1 MTVHQIKIT
10 RPDEDEIACLW
21 KLFHAAQRNDAR
33 WHGSEIHDVAEE
45 LSRTDL
51 SRTQKL
57 FLLRAWQALV
67 DDKGGFGRFM
77 SSFDTYI
84 HNMQDPAVNVVAWK
98 PEIIRMAED
107 ADLLPVFIEAYKA
120 ALLESRRPLP
130 IGELKQRLEEQT
142 GERWE
147 RVGARNG

>member
-1 MTVHQIKIT
+1 M
-10 RPDEDEIACLW
+10 
-21 KLFHAAQRNDAR
+21 
-33 WHGSEIHDVAEE
+33 
-45 LSRTDL
+45 

-147 RVGARNG
+147 RVEASNG